1 MARRRPNRRAPLRG
15 PMLVSAMTR
24 VGRPPLVMTPQRH
37 RKGGGVHRPR
47 MPVRFKAGAHGRRK
61 CRVGEGADCDSVD
74 VRCDDELPVH
84 GRTALGA
91 KVIRDPVAVAGAK
104 RGQLPAVAGEHPR
117 LRSAFYGHLLPRNSR
132 LHAEHAASPLL
143 ALVAVAQGYPFWVW
157 AFERDAE
164 LSAVACSRTRGHVPS
179 RIDIVGCAR
188 HKNLFS
194 WSPTMMWL
202 EAGARFDSTILH
214 RLQERLVVTLVLVG
228 IRL

>member
-143 ALVAVAQGYPFWVW
+143 ALVAVAQGYRFWSGPSNATPSCPQLHV
-157 AFERDAE
+157 AVRVAMSPPVSIS
-164 LSAVACSRTRGHVPS
+164 SAVLVTRTSSR
-179 RIDIVGCAR
+179 
-188 HKNLFS
+188 
-194 WSPTMMWL
+194 
-202 EAGARFDSTILH
+202 GARP
-214 RLQERLVVTLVLVG
+214 
-228 IRL
+228 